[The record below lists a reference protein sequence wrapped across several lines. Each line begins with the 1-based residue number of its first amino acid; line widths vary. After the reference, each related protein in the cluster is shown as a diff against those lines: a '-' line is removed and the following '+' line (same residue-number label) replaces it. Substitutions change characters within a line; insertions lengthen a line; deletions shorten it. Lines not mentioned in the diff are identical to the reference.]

1 MKAPIA
7 YLAYVSGYTYPTV
20 IRAYTWEDARDQAV
34 AQYGPAL
41 VSVRVAGSTGE
52 DAYVAGLRRAQELA
66 HQRVKARIVR
76 VLCMDD
82 SACLDFHDFDQ
93 AIDAEAAKERT

>member
-7 YLAYVSGYTYPTV
+7 YLAYVSGYTYPAV

-34 AQYGPAL
+34 TQYGSAL

-66 HQRVKARIVR
+66 RELSFEAYGEELHILAPELI
-76 VLCMDD
+76 
-82 SACLDFHDFDQ
+82 Q
-93 AIDAEAAKERT
+93 AIDAEAAKERG